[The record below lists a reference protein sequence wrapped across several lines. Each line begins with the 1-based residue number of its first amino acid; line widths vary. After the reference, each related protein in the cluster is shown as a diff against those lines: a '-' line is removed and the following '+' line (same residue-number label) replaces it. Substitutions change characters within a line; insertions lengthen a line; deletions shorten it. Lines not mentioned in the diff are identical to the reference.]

1 MPSEDR
7 QDVIVSKI
15 VQLDLAISET
25 ANDDVARYR
34 FRDERRARSM
44 RVCLDH
50 LRLINWMH
58 SNGDYETHSG
68 TTLSR
73 AIPDIDHARSTS
85 HTQHPALSP
94 PCRNQSPVV
103 IVRDGYGEAVHVQ
116 GNEGRDRLH
125 VLRLICRTGQDVD
138 VPIA

>member
-1 MPSEDR
+1 M
-7 QDVIVSKI
+7 IVSKI

-58 SNGDYETHSG
+58 SLEIMRLTRVQRSVGQSQTLITLAAPPTHS
-68 TTLSR
+68 
-73 AIPDIDHARSTS
+73 IPLCLH
-85 HTQHPALSP
+85 
-94 PCRNQSPVV
+94 
-103 IVRDGYGEAVHVQ
+103 HVEI
-116 GNEGRDRLH
+116 NL
-125 VLRLICRTGQDVD
+125 L
-138 VPIA
+138 